1 MKIVIITPRVP
12 EILDKGDK
20 LRIFHQI
27 KHLSISKEIHLISLS
42 TNNHALINKDL
53 EKYITSFH
61 VIKTSKIKRILNLI
75 FYSITKKLPLQV
87 AYYFSKKNKK
97 IIDKIITN
105 LEPDYIYCQLIR
117 TSEYVKNRHENKIID
132 FMDCFSI
139 GLKRTASNSF

>member
-27 KHLSISKEIHLISLS
+27 KHLSISNEIHLISLS
-42 TNNHALINKDL
+42 TNNHAFINKDL

-97 IIDKIITN
+97 IIDKKIHKPFEFLKGKDINEILYSQNIATQN
-105 LEPDYIYCQLIR
+105 
-117 TSEYVKNRHENKIID
+117 VFNKKKNT
-132 FMDCFSI
+132 F
-139 GLKRTASNSF
+139 